1 MTLLF
6 RYNSGMRKSGVT
18 KSPEKYKKYPKSF
31 DFRYF
36 FGGDGEDRTLDLLNA
51 IQALSQLSYAPNCK
65 GIVAHTLSSCQLL
78 FFFSNFR
85 FSVLVL
91 S

>member
-1 MTLLF
+1 MTLFF

-51 IQALSQLSYAPNCK
+51 IQALSQLSYAPDCVCYNTT
-65 GIVAHTLSSCQLL
+65 VT
-78 FFFSNFR
+78 R
-85 FSVLVL
+85 VL
-91 S
+91 STAIYFFLLILFLTGSL